1 MFFARR
7 NIIIAIS
14 AVLLLAVAGIVCWQ
28 FAYVRPH
35 RLLLRA
41 EMLMQARPDS
51 ALHTLQ
57 QLRRPQWLMGE
68 NEALYAL
75 LMTQACYKNGLPV
88 ENDSL
93 IRIATRHYAT
103 AADPLRYAW
112 SLFYEGRVCHD
123 ADDYRQALDC
133 YQKAGSAASE
143 CNDHKLCDLL
153 YFYWGDLLQ
162 KEKPYDEAIA
172 KFKES
177 LEHGRMLKDTASIIY
192 TLNRITWS
200 HILDKDYASARS
212 RAGEA
217 IRLSKQVHD
226 GNKLSTA
233 YQNMGVAL
241 EQEGRL
247 KEALAYADSALV
259 KRDPASLNA
268 VYALKGSIFITMGQ
282 TDSARFY
289 IDLANKFGHLD
300 GMYGIAGYHYYLSK
314 VEEQEGDYP
323 AALESMRL
331 YAAYKDTIQEN
342 VRRDQLMALQ
352 KKYDYVKMQNENNL
366 LKAKNQRQGILLLA
380 FAVAFVVILFAIYYL
395 YNVRSRK
402 KEAILREKDR
412 QLDESLSQLQQAAS
426 ELVLRMEKESRL
438 REKVLLLNDTLRHI
452 RMVNGLET
460 VEKERNAGKLKLSAA
475 QTADLTGIV
484 DLCYNNFVKRLQ
496 EKFPSLSDDDLC
508 LCCLLKINVKNRDVA
523 ILLGMSDDALK
534 KRKYRIKHEKL
545 GLEQSVSL
553 ESFLESF

>member
-1 MFFARR
+1 M
-7 NIIIAIS
+7 
-14 AVLLLAVAGIVCWQ
+14 
-28 FAYVRPH
+28 
-35 RLLLRA
+35 
-41 EMLMQARPDS
+41 
-51 ALHTLQ
+51 
-57 QLRRPQWLMGE
+57 
-68 NEALYAL
+68 
-75 LMTQACYKNGLPV
+75 K
-88 ENDSL
+88 
-93 IRIATRHYAT
+93 
-103 AADPLRYAW
+103 
-112 SLFYEGRVCHD
+112 
-123 ADDYRQALDC
+123 
-133 YQKAGSAASE
+133 
-143 CNDHKLCDLL
+143 
-153 YFYWGDLLQ
+153 
-162 KEKPYDEAIA
+162 
-172 KFKES
+172 
-177 LEHGRMLKDTASIIY
+177 
-192 TLNRITWS
+192 
-200 HILDKDYASARS
+200 
-212 RAGEA
+212 
-217 IRLSKQVHD
+217 
-226 GNKLSTA
+226 
-233 YQNMGVAL
+233 
-241 EQEGRL
+241 
-247 KEALAYADSALV
+247 
-259 KRDPASLNA
+259 
-268 VYALKGSIFITMGQ
+268 
-282 TDSARFY
+282 
-289 IDLANKFGHLD
+289 
-300 GMYGIAGYHYYLSK
+300 
-314 VEEQEGDYP
+314 
-323 AALESMRL
+323 SMR
-331 YAAYKDTIQEN
+331 KTQEIQPK
-342 VRRDQLMALQ
+342 LMALQ

>member
-14 AVLLLAVAGIVCWQ
+14 AVLLLAGMGIACWQ

-41 EMLMQARPDS
+41 EVLMQARPDS

-103 AADPLRYAW
+103 ASDPLRYAW
-112 SLFYEGRVCHD
+112 SLFYEGQVARD
-123 ADDYRQALDC
+123 TGNPKQALDC
-133 YQKAGSAASE
+133 YQKAGDIAPQ
-143 CNDHKLCDLL
+143 CLDYKLCDLL

-162 KEKPYDEAIA
+162 KEKPYSEAIA
-172 KFKES
+172 MFKES
-177 LEHGRMLKDTASIIY
+177 LRYGSLLKDTASIIY

-200 HILDKDYASARS
+200 HILDKDYAAARL

-217 IRLSKQVHD
+217 IRLSKRVHD

-247 KEALAYADSALV
+247 KEALAYADSVLSNDAI
-259 KRDPASLNA
+259 DPRFRNAAFSLK
-268 VYALKGSIFITMGQ
+268 YSIFLAAGQ
-282 TDSARFY
+282 TDSARYY
-289 IDLANKFGHLD
+289 IEKSKYADEWGS
-300 GMYGIAGYHYYLSK
+300 IAAYHYYLSML
-314 VEEQEGDYP
+314 EEQEGNYP

-342 VRRDQLMALQ
+342 ERRNQLMALQ

-438 REKVLLLNDTLRHI
+438 QAKVLVMNDALRHI
-452 RMVNGLET
+452 KTVNGMAIA
-460 VEKERNAGKLKLSAA
+460 EKEKNAGNLKLSAA
-475 QTADLTGIV
+475 QVADLMEIV
-484 DLCYNNFVKRLQ
+484 DLCYDNFVKRLRG
-496 EKFPSLSDDDLC
+496 KFPSLSGDDLC

-523 ILLGMSDDALK
+523 VLLGMSDDALK

-545 GLEQSVSL
+545 GLEQSVSV

>member
-1 MFFARR
+1 MVAV
-7 NIIIAIS
+7 S
-14 AVLLLAVAGIVCWQ
+14 AVLLAAAGMACWQ
-28 FAYVRPH
+28 LAYVRPH

-41 EMLMQARPDS
+41 ESLMQSRSDS
-51 ALHTLQ
+51 ALHMLQ
-57 QLRRPQWLMGE
+57 QIRRPQWLMGE

-103 AADPLRYAW
+103 AGDPLRYAW
-112 SLFYEGRVCHD
+112 SLFYEGQVARDTGDLRH
-123 ADDYRQALDC
+123 ALDC
-133 YQKAGSAASE
+133 FQKAGGMASK
-143 CNDHKLCDLL
+143 CDDYKLFDLL

-162 KEKPYDEAIA
+162 KEKPYSEAIA
-172 KFKES
+172 KFNES
-177 LEHGRMLKDTASIIY
+177 LKYGKMLEDTASIIY

-200 HILDKDYASARS
+200 HILNKDYAAAKL

-217 IRLSKQVHD
+217 IRLSKLTHD
-226 GNKLSTA
+226 GKLLSAA

-247 KEALAYADSALV
+247 EEALAYADSVLV
-259 KRDPASLNA
+259 VERGHASLKA
-268 VYALKGSIFITMGQ
+268 AYALKSSIFITMGK

-289 IDLANKFGHLD
+289 IDSAKKIGHFD
-300 GMYGIAGYHYYLSK
+300 GMYNMAGYHYYLSK

-342 VRRDQLMALQ
+342 ERRNQLMALQ
-352 KKYDYVKMQNENNL
+352 KKYDYVKVQNENNL

-426 ELVLRMEKESRL
+426 ELVLRTEKESRL
-438 REKVLLLNDTLRHI
+438 QAKVLVMNDALRHI
-452 RMVNGLET
+452 KKVNGMAAT
-460 VEKERNAGKLKLSAA
+460 EKEKNAGNLKLSAA
-475 QTADLTGIV
+475 QVADLMEIV
-484 DLCYNNFVKRLQ
+484 DLCYDNFVKRLQ
-496 EKFPSLSDDDLC
+496 EKFQVLSGDDLC

-545 GLEQSVSL
+545 GLEQSVSV
-553 ESFLESF
+553 ERFLESF